1 MTTTAPIAGTT
12 VTNPIGHRPYG
23 RLTTT
28 LLVAAPAVMAVGRL
42 LHVPLDTD
50 NAADWEATLRRMAA
64 HQVRSDSGWLLA
76 MVAAG
81 LLSVTALALAQRLTA
96 AGRTKS
102 AGFCLIMLP
111 IAWAGCAADSGAAL
125 IMSGMAK
132 STDLAL
138 QAQILH
144 TYNATVTPGIV
155 FLAEV
160 FGAIGYITLA
170 VASARAHIMSR
181 GTAVVLALGG
191 AGTLITSSGPKTPLL
206 VTAAV
211 LLGVGHILAVRTTPV
226 PANI

>member
-1 MTTTAPIAGTT
+1 MTTTAPTAGTT
-12 VTNPIGHRPYG
+12 VTNPTGPRPYG

-28 LLVAAPAVMAVGRL
+28 LLVAAPAAMAVGRL
-42 LHVPLDTD
+42 LHVPFDSD
-50 NAADWEATLRRMAA
+50 NATDWEATLRRMAA
-64 HQVRSDSGWLLA
+64 HQVRSDAGWLLA
-76 MVAAG
+76 MAAAG
-81 LLSVTALALAQRLTA
+81 LLSFTAWAFTQRLMA

-125 IMSGMAK
+125 LMSGMAK

-138 QAQILH
+138 QAQILQ
-144 TYNATVTPGIV
+144 TYNAGVAPGIV

-170 VASARAHIMSR
+170 VASVRAHIMSR

-191 AGTLITSSGPKTPLL
+191 AGTLLTSEGPKTPLL

-211 LLGVGHILAVRTTPV
+211 LLGVGHILAVRTTPI